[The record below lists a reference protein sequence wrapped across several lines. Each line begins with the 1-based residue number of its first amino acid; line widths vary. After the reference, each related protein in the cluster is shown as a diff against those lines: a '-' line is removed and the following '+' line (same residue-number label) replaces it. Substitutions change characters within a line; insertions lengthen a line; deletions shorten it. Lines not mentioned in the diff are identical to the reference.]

1 VINYLP
7 NFVAG
12 KIKFYPSYSFLLFLL
27 FIPAISNAQETLS
40 SDELFTNARTAAFD
54 EDDYPKA
61 IRITKQALE
70 ISPDYSDIRIFLG
83 RLYTWTD
90 EVELARKEF
99 ERVIE
104 TNPGYED
111 AHLAYG
117 YLEYWNDNPE
127 RSLEIIQ
134 PGIDKNPDSK
144 GLLMLKAKIQN
155 NLERFSEANKTLE
168 DLLVYHPK
176 DSEARAFSQ
185 TIKDLSSK
193 NQIGVD
199 YDFVYFDERFSDPWH
214 LASFSYGRR
223 TGIGTVTGR
232 LNYANRF
239 TTNGVQFEVDAY
251 PRISDTFY
259 AYVSG
264 GISENGGIFPR
275 YRAGFSLYANLPKS
289 FEADAGFR
297 FLSFSNSTWIYT
309 ASVGKYYSNYWFNLR
324 TYLTPSNN
332 SLSKSISLTVRYYLA
347 GADDFLSLRIGTGL
361 SPDRPENYILLDK
374 NNNVIGSLDQKNL
387 KSSNINLGYRKSL
400 NQSNIFSIDLGA
412 ENQEYA
418 LDRKGYQFTIGAGF
432 TKRF

>member
-1 VINYLP
+1 MIKPLP
-7 NFVAG
+7 NLATVNYNYILLICFLALFV
-12 KIKFYPSYSFLLFLL
+12 SF
-27 FIPAISNAQETLS
+27 STSVTAQENLS
-40 SDELFTNARTAAFD
+40 SDELFQNARTAAFD

-90 EVELARKEF
+90 KIELARQEF
-99 ERVIE
+99 EEVIQK
-104 TNPGYED
+104 NPGYED

-127 RSLEIIQ
+127 KALIVIE
-134 PGIDKNPDSK
+134 PGIEKNPDSE
-144 GLLMLKAKIQN
+144 GLLMLKAKILN
-155 NLERFSEANKTLE
+155 KLGKYTEANQTLE
-168 DLLVYHPK
+168 TLLSYDPNF
-176 DSEARAFSQ
+176 SEARAFSQ
-185 TIKDLSSK
+185 TIKNLSSK

-214 LASFSYGRR
+214 LGSISYGRR
-223 TGIGTVTGR
+223 TGIGSVTGR

-239 TTNGVQFEVDAY
+239 TRNGVQFEIDAY

-264 GISENGGIFPR
+264 GISEKGGIFPR
-275 YRAGFSLYANLPKS
+275 YRAGFSLFANLPKS
-289 FEADAGFR
+289 FEADIGLR

-332 SLSKSISLTVRYYLA
+332 SISKSISLTVRYYLA

-361 SPDRPENYILLDK
+361 SPDRPENYILYND
-374 NNNVIGSLDQKNL
+374 NDNIIGTIKQEDL
-387 KSSNINLGYRKSL
+387 KSSNISLGYRKSI
-400 NQSNIFSIDLGA
+400 NKTNIFTIDLGA
-412 ENQEYA
+412 ENQEYK
-418 LDRKGYQFTIGAGF
+418 LGQTGYQFTIGAGY